1 MSLVGDAV
9 DVATGGMSIWMKIG
23 AAVAGV
29 ALVVAA
35 LYGTAA
41 HFENIGYQRR
51 IVEEQAQGIKDLK
64 FAAEQTQQLQ
74 RKLNEAQNEL
84 NIQKQKLAALT
95 HNNVVLASQ
104 LRESTTKYNLSLS
117 YYSRQALE
125 KRVETLSNVLS
136 ECTAE
141 YSALAAHADTSEL
154 DLQMYEKSW
163 PK

>member
-1 MSLVGDAV
+1 MSLFGDAIST
-9 DVATGGMSIWMKIG
+9 ATGGMSIWWKIG
-23 AAVAGV
+23 SAVATLIL
-29 ALVVAA
+29 ALGA
-35 LYGTAA
+35 LYGTAK
-41 HFENIGYQRR
+41 HFENIGYQKR

-64 FAAEQTQQLQ
+64 SAVERTQQLQ
-74 RKLNEAQNEL
+74 HKLNEAQNEL
-84 NIQKQKLAALT
+84 NIQKQKLATLT
-95 HNNVVLASQ
+95 RNNVVLASQ

-141 YSALAAHADTSEL
+141 YSALASHADATEL
-154 DLQMYEKSW
+154 DLQLYEKSW

>member
-51 IVEEQAQGIKDLK
+51 IVEEQAAARLGIHGGVHGRLHGAK
-64 FAAEQTQQLQ
+64 
-74 RKLNEAQNEL
+74 KLRTIGL
-84 NIQKQKLAALT
+84 PPLA
-95 HNNVVLASQ
+95 
-104 LRESTTKYNLSLS
+104 
-117 YYSRQALE
+117 RQA
-125 KRVETLSNVLS
+125 R
-136 ECTAE
+136 
-141 YSALAAHADTSEL
+141 LAMLCH
-154 DLQMYEKSW
+154 
-163 PK
+163 